1 MQCIGD
7 YPCSEEE
14 EGAQGSVL
22 NGWLSVT
29 IQHNTISYCQ
39 TVAVKAFTRYTS
51 CMTYNV
57 MHLDQSL
64 ARCLDLEILWELSA
78 RCPAWFTRYSVQNLV
93 PSRNLRSDE
102 TSSRPCLE
110 TRPLRVVVFDF
121 ESSSSRVVV
130 KVRVS
135 SRVSSSNSSG
145 WQRNFG
151 CHHHQWH
158 RRHFVKVGLD
168 TKIVQS
174 LPWNCVAEI

>member
-14 EGAQGSVL
+14 GGAQGSVL

-29 IQHNTISYCQ
+29 IQHNAISYCQ
-39 TVAVKAFTRYTS
+39 TVVVKAFTRYTS

-78 RCPAWFTRYSVQNLV
+78 RCPAWFTRYNVQNLV

-110 TRPLRVVVFDF
+110 TRDVEDVIYSL
-121 ESSSSRVVV
+121 
-130 KVRVS
+130 VS
-135 SRVSSSNSSG
+135 NQEIGKTLISPRGNYCS
-145 WQRNFG
+145 
-151 CHHHQWH
+151 
-158 RRHFVKVGLD
+158 HFADILCAIILKY
-168 TKIVQS
+168 
-174 LPWNCVAEI
+174 P